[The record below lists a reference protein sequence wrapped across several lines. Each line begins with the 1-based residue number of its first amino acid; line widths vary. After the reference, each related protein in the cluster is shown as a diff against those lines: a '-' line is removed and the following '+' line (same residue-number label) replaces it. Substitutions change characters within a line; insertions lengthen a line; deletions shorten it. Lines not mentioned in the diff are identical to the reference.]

1 MPFKHIVPRDLHS
14 RSLRSEHRKMR
25 LLISAVIARAKE
37 KGEWEVGNGA
47 WDVARAVRL
56 FNSVKDLFEYSSLTS
71 TRRND
76 PISWRTVHILYIKS
90 VAKERGCGRGHRRR
104 RDSNEGGTM
113 SGGEEQCDA
122 IKE

>member
-1 MPFKHIVPRDLHS
+1 
-14 RSLRSEHRKMR
+14 
-25 LLISAVIARAKE
+25 
-37 KGEWEVGNGA
+37 VGNGA
-47 WDVARAVRL
+47 YDVASAVRL
-56 FNSVKDLFEYSSLTS
+56 FNSVKDLFEYPSLTS

-76 PISWRTVHILYIKS
+76 QISWRMVYNLYIKS
-90 VAKERGCGRGHRRR
+90 LPKERGRGRGRRRR